1 MQRIIGPFKQ
11 ILTMVGI
18 PLKGSLRDAQ
28 LDILED
34 ACVLLENERI
44 AATGCLESLVAEFPA
59 AIVEELPGNHVLLPG
74 FIDSHTHLCWAGS
87 RANDFA
93 MRLEGKTYLEIAE
106 SGGGIWSTVQHT
118 RSAHREQLVTD
129 MLQRIEHQVKSGI
142 TTIEIKSGYGL
153 NKDDEIKMLRSIKS
167 ATRGCSATLIPT
179 CLAAHMKPKNHKA
192 SEREYLQFL
201 INEVLPYLKEHSLT
215 KRVDIFIER
224 SAFNQE
230 DALFYLSQA
239 KRMGFSITIH
249 GDQFTVGGSE
259 IAIRSG
265 AVSVDHL
272 EASTDVEIEALANSS
287 VIATVL
293 PGASMGLGMNFAPA
307 RKMLDAGCSLSIAS
321 DWNPGSAPMGE
332 LLMQASVMAV
342 YEKLSIAE
350 VLAGLTIRA
359 AAALELSDRGSVV
372 TGHRA
377 DLQAYNVSDYRDIIY
392 NQGRIR
398 PEFVWTGGVLME

>member
-1 MQRIIGPFKQ
+1 
-11 ILTMVGI
+11 MVGM
-18 PLKGSLRDAQ
+18 PLKGSLRDTQ

-34 ACVLLENERI
+34 ACVLLENEHI
-44 AATGCLESLVAEFPA
+44 AATGSLESLVAEFPA

-74 FIDSHTHLCWAGS
+74 FIDSHTHLCWGGS

-106 SGGGIWSTVQHT
+106 AGGGIWSTVQHT

-167 ATRGCSATLIPT
+167 ATRGCSATLVPT
-179 CLAAHMKPKNHKA
+179 CLAAHMKPKDHKG

-272 EASTDVEIEALANSS
+272 EASTDVEIEALANSD

-293 PGASMGLGMNFAPA
+293 PGASMGLGMNFASA
-307 RKMLDAGCSLSIAS
+307 RKMLDAGCSLAIAS

-332 LLMQASVMAV
+332 LLMQASVLAV

-350 VLAGLTIRA
+350 VLAGLTTRA

-372 TGHRA
+372 AGHRA

-398 PEFVWTGGVLME
+398 PEFVWAGGVLME